1 MKGSLLLVLLGVK
14 LAYAAVNASV
24 APLSIPPSLYWD
36 GDDGWW
42 STFQIQVGTP
52 GQTVRLLPGTSASA
66 GSTIW
71 VVGTRFTENQ
81 TCTDSDEVI
90 SEGCV
95 DVNPTLENCA
105 DERGYLFQSNLST
118 TWSTQGL
125 QNGIDGAIFSLNT
138 YEETLLGR
146 SGNGS
151 YGYDTINLGI
161 PGTGLPSLQK
171 QVIAGIW
178 TNDFFLGNLGLSP
191 VPFNFTTL
199 NDPQQS
205 MLSSL
210 YNQSLIPSRSWAYTA
225 GAHYKSPPVFGS
237 LTLGGYDAT
246 RLKPNNLN
254 LAFGADF
261 SRDLLVSLQSVTYD
275 TAGSSPL
282 LASNIDVFINS
293 LITEIWLPTSVCEA
307 FAQQFNL
314 TWNEQG
320 QLYLVGEDAH
330 AALVKQNPTFT
341 FKIGRAGGGGE
352 TVDIV
357 IPYAAFDLNLTAP
370 IVGGDARYFPLKQA
384 QNSTQY
390 TLGRTFLQ
398 EAYVIADYERHN
410 FSVSQATF
418 PPTSVSASLVAI
430 YPPDI
435 NGGSQTNTTV
445 TSPQKEDGLKAGAIA
460 GIAIGGVVGLAVV
473 VIAALLW
480 NKKRKRRHELA
491 DTSIPRPGEKHTQT
505 IVDVTPDAAKP
516 ELDGNRTNVHEMN
529 EQRYVPPELPAY
541 EGSWGR
547 HELVQEDSIHELDGG
562 EIQPATGTVDTRRD
576 KRFSWED

>member
-1 MKGSLLLVLLGVK
+1 MKGSLSLILFCVQ
-14 LAYAAVNASV
+14 LANAGLNASL

-36 GDDGWW
+36 GNDGWW

-71 VVGTRFTENQ
+71 VV
-81 TCTDSDEVI
+81 I

-95 DVNPTLENCA
+95 DVNPTLQNCPN
-105 DERGYLFQSNLST
+105 ERGYLFQSNVST

-138 YEETLLGR
+138 YEESFLGR

-151 YGYDTINLGI
+151 YGYDTINLGV
-161 PGTGLPSLQK
+161 PGSGLPSLQK
-171 QVIAGIW
+171 QVVAGIW
-178 TNDFFLGNLGLSP
+178 TNDFYLGNLGLSP

-199 NDPQQS
+199 NNPQQS

-237 LTLGGYDAT
+237 LTLGGYDMT
-246 RLKPNNLN
+246 KLEPNNLN
-254 LAFGADF
+254 FAFGADF
-261 SRDLLVSLQSVTYD
+261 SRDLLVSLQSITYD

-282 LASNIDVFINS
+282 LASSIDMFIDS

-320 QLYLVGEDAH
+320 KLYLVSEDAH
-330 AALVKQNPTFT
+330 AILLNQNPTFT
-341 FKIGRAGGGGE
+341 FKIGAAGGGGQ

-357 IPYAAFDLNLTAP
+357 LPYAAFDLNLTAP
-370 IVGGDARYFPLKQA
+370 IVSSDARYFPLKQA

-430 YPPDI
+430 HPPVLDD
-435 NGGSQTNTTV
+435 GTQTNTTI
-445 TSPQKEDGLKAGAIA
+445 SSQKKGDLTTGAIA
-460 GIAIGGVVGLAVV
+460 GIAIGGVAGVAL
-473 VIAALLW
+473 VIVAAFLW
-480 NKKRKRRHELA
+480 HKKRRRRHELA
-491 DTSIPRPGEKHTQT
+491 DTSIPRPGEKQTQT
-505 IVDVTPDAAKP
+505 VVDVTPDAAKP
-516 ELDGNRTNVHEMN
+516 ELDGDRNDIHEMN

-541 EGSWGR
+541 EGSGGR
-547 HELVQEDSIHELDGG
+547 HELVQEDRIHEMDGAG
-562 EIQPATGTVDTRRD
+562 IPPATASVERN
-576 KRFSWED
+576 KRFSWEN